1 MKTYLY
7 RFEIG
12 SSRGTLR
19 VDAKTTIV
27 ANAIAKLKVERRSGG
42 QVYFIWALN

>member
-1 MKTYLY
+1 MRTYLY

-12 SSRGTLR
+12 SQRGTLR
-19 VDAKTTIV
+19 IDAKTTIV

-42 QVYFIWALN
+42 LHYLIWALN